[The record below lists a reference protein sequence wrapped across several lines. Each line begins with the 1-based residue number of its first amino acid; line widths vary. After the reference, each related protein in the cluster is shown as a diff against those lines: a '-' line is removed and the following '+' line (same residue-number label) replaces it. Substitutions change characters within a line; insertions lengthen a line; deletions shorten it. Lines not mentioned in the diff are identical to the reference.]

1 MMSSCSGE
9 GLDQYIF
16 TGAMIEI
23 CPSAHTLNVG
33 QKELYERFLSIG
45 INSDLRIEIFFLAH
59 AVEGMER

>member
-1 MMSSCSGE
+1 MLSSCSGE

-45 INSDLRIEIFFLAH
+45 INSGLRIEIFS
-59 AVEGMER
+59 